1 MRMTLTRRREML
13 QRLETTY
20 QGATTGLL
28 FNSSFELLVAVILS
42 AQCTDNRVNIITRR
56 LFPRW
61 DSPRKMLELD
71 VEKLESL
78 IHDCGLFRAKAKNLL
93 GTCKMLIDDYNE
105 KVPGTMEELMRLP
118 GVGRKTANVMLSHE
132 FGVPAIAVDTHVERV
147 TKRLGWAPEDATVLQ
162 VEKILMEK
170 YEPKD
175 WARAHYLLLLL
186 GRYHATARNKEN
198 IYDILNRLKEK
209 HHQ

>member
-1 MRMTLTRRREML
+1 MTPNEILDI
-13 QRLETTY
+13 LEHEFPS
-20 QGATTGLL
+20 ADSELD
-28 FNSSFELLVAVILS
+28 FNNVFELLIAVTLS
-42 AQCTDNRVNIITRR
+42 AQATDASVNKVTPK
-56 LFPRW
+56 LFKAYP
-61 DSPRKMLELD
+61 DAFALSQAQYKD
-71 VEKLESL
+71 VEKHLKTL
-78 IHDCGLFRAKAKNLL
+78 GLYRNKARFIVDASR
-93 GTCKMLIDDYNE
+93 MLVDQYDGV
-105 KVPGTMEELMRLP
+105 VPNSREALMTLP
-118 GVGRKTANVMLSHE
+118 GVGRKTANVVLALG
-132 FGVPAIAVDTHVERV
+132 FNIPAIAVDTHVDRV

>member
-1 MRMTLTRRREML
+1 MTPNEILDI
-13 QRLETTY
+13 LEHEFPS
-20 QGATTGLL
+20 ADSELD
-28 FNSSFELLVAVILS
+28 FNNVFELLIAVTLS
-42 AQCTDNRVNIITRR
+42 AQATDASVNKVTPK
-56 LFPRW
+56 LFKAYP
-61 DSPRKMLELD
+61 DAFALSQAQYKD
-71 VEKLESL
+71 VEKHLKTL
-78 IHDCGLFRAKAKNLL
+78 GLYRNKARFIVDASQ
-93 GTCKMLIDDYNE
+93 MLVDQYDGV
-105 KVPGTMEELMRLP
+105 VPSSREALMTLP
-118 GVGRKTANVMLSHE
+118 GVGRKTANVVLALG
-132 FGVPAIAVDTHVERV
+132 FNIPAIAVDTHVDRV

-175 WARAHYLLLLL
+175 WAKAHYLLLLL